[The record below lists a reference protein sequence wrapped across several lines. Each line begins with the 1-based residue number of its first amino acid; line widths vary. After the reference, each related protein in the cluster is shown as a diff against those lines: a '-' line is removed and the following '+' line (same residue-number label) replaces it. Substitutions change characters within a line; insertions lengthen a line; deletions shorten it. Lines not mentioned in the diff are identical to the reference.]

1 MSIILRVILIIASL
15 LTILY
20 MMRKIRQSKVQI
32 EDSIFWVIFSVILLV
47 VSIFPGL
54 ADFLT
59 RLLGIYSTVN
69 FVFLLTIFILLIKLF
84 LMTIRVSQL
93 DNKVRE
99 LTERL
104 AVERSMDKER
114 AKEEKSPDGAKE
126 K

>member
-1 MSIILRVILIIASL
+1 MSIVLRIILIVASL

-54 ADFLT
+54 ADF
-59 RLLGIYSTVN
+59 
-69 FVFLLTIFILLIKLF
+69 FFLLIKLF

-99 LTERL
+99 LAERL
-104 AVERSMDKER
+104 AVERSVNQEKDQEE
-114 AKEEKSPDGAKE
+114 KEEE

>member
-1 MSIILRVILIIASL
+1 MSIVLRIILIVASL

-54 ADFLT
+54 ADFFT

-69 FVFLLTIFILLIKLF
+69 LSFC
-84 LMTIRVSQL
+84 
-93 DNKVRE
+93 
-99 LTERL
+99 
-104 AVERSMDKER
+104 
-114 AKEEKSPDGAKE
+114 
-126 K
+126 